1 MSEEALVLYAGA
13 SSFYAF
19 FVLKTSII
27 CNIQYNS
34 NTVDKQEQKL
44 YNHNDNEDT
53 IKTTTQTAKKGKRTM
68 KTNERVTV
76 DEKATIDRIFER
88 AFLHAISDG
97 ADEQD
102 KEAARNLARALL
114 EKEVPNNSP
123 LLMLSTGFILGM
135 KEGMLLAE
143 TMKG

>member
-1 MSEEALVLYAGA
+1 
-13 SSFYAF
+13 
-19 FVLKTSII
+19 
-27 CNIQYNS
+27 
-34 NTVDKQEQKL
+34 
-44 YNHNDNEDT
+44 
-53 IKTTTQTAKKGKRTM
+53 M